1 MVITSPNSDRETP
14 MIVSTSSAFVNAGGG
29 VQSLPL
35 ILEQMSCNECVSVVK
50 TLQYMALHVYT
61 YHKYSKVCEMVT
73 LAGDNSIFNTDSL
86 TSFSSPV
93 TLTSVGFKVPRN
105 TPLRSR

>member
-35 ILEQMSCNECVSVVK
+35 ILEQMSCNEYVSVVQ
-50 TLQYMALHVYT
+50 TLKYAT
-61 YHKYSKVCEMVT
+61 YHKYSKVGEMVT
-73 LAGDNSIFNTDSL
+73 LAGDNSVHKADSL
-86 TSFSSPV
+86 TSVSSPV